1 MISSSM
7 HVHVLKGLQM
17 VAASWTSA
25 GRTTMEVNTEE
36 KLTSSGSERTATL
49 LPPSESD
56 NNTVYL
62 QSQ

>member
-17 VAASWTSA
+17 IAASWTSA
-25 GRTTMEVNTEE
+25 GHTTIEVNTEE
-36 KLTSSGSERTATL
+36 KLTSSGSNITATL
-49 LPPSESD
+49 LPPSERD
-56 NNTVYL
+56 TDAVYL